1 MAETSFIVRIDANLL
16 HKLDYIA
23 KYDAVSYTHL
33 DVYKRQ
39 IYGNLNLLP
48 VALGLTIRLTNKSGA
63 WATPMRRFLQQ
74 RYLAK
79 KNMKGTKDLFPLI
92 S

>member
-1 MAETSFIVRIDANLL
+1 M
-16 HKLDYIA
+16 
-23 KYDAVSYTHL
+23 
-33 DVYKRQ
+33 
-39 IYGNLNLLP
+39 NLLP

-79 KNMKGTKDLFPLI
+79 KNQGALPGGVSAKASVAARLLR
-92 S
+92 